1 MEWRSKRARL
11 ERNPEQVIEEIR
23 HRCQTKALQMRCP
36 HHQKNARVM
45 VEGNHANDVT
55 FDVFTCCE
63 PFRTHVYEELMEELY
78 LANAIGP
85 AGQQGVDDFAL

>member
-1 MEWRSKRARL
+1 
-11 ERNPEQVIEEIR
+11 
-23 HRCQTKALQMRCP
+23 
-36 HHQKNARVM
+36 M